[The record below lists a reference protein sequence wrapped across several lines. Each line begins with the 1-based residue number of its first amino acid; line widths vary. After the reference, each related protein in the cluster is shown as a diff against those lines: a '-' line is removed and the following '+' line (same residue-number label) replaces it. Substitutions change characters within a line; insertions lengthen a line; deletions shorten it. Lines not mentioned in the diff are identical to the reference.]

1 MARWSESAGCE
12 GVLIYTDNRL
22 VDPWLVSQIVIEAT
36 DSLSPLVAVQ
46 PIYMHPYTVTKMVT
60 TLGYLY
66 DRKIY
71 LNMVAGGFNS
81 PLKKSDWRD
90 SIG

>member
-71 LNMVAGGFNS
+71 LNMVAGG
-81 PLKKSDWRD
+81 LTAR
-90 SIG
+90 